1 LWKAPVFEPD
11 RGCCAIRTAAQA
23 DFRAANLDFAVAV
36 VICFSNGDSRK
47 LDGVMAREPVLAA
60 GGIVLRH
67 EPTPLIAVVRLRK
80 RDEWVLPKGKLDDGE
95 TPLAAAKREVLEETG
110 HVVTVHEFL
119 GTLVYEISG
128 RSKVVHYWRM
138 EARGGQT
145 HQLMN
150 DIRAVDWLP
159 LEAALERLSRISERA
174 FLANVGPQ
182 ALLNLS
188 RRTKAKALMVRKRRD
203 RNPVVPGQSPP
214 PSLSESLPAPVQAEA
229 ALSEAIVPP
238 LAVPGCEP
246 AAGEPVVEEVIV
258 VEPAVEA
265 IVSELTAPLVEVEC
279 APQTEGSE
287 ATVDATA
294 PAPRVDAEAASVFA
308 AAAADDRATAAADG
322 RRWSLARRVRDWLGL
337 AA

>member
-1 LWKAPVFEPD
+1 
-11 RGCCAIRTAAQA
+11 
-23 DFRAANLDFAVAV
+23 
-36 VICFSNGDSRK
+36 
-47 LDGVMAREPVLAA
+47 
-60 GGIVLRH
+60 VLRH

-110 HVVTVHEFL
+110 HDVTVHEFL

-145 HQLMN
+145 HELMN

-182 ALLNLS
+182 ALLSLS
-188 RRTKAKALMVRKRRD
+188 RGTRTKALALRKRRD
-203 RNPVVPGQSPP
+203 RNLV
-214 PSLSESLPAPVQAEA
+214 APVPSSPEPLPPVASSAPLQAVA
-229 ALSEAIVPP
+229 GPDAIAP
-238 LAVPGCEP
+238 LLAGPGCEP
-246 AAGEPVVEEVIV
+246 AAREPVVDEIV
-258 VEPAVEA
+258 VVAPAVEA
-265 IVSELTAPLVEVEC
+265 IVSDLTAALVHAERAPPTEAVE
-279 APQTEGSE
+279 ADT
-287 ATVDATA
+287 TA
-294 PAPRVDAEAASVFA
+294 PVPRVDPDAASASAVA
-308 AAAADDRATAAADG
+308 EDRADAATNG
-322 RRWSLARRVRDWLGL
+322 RRWSLAQRVRDWLGL

>member
-1 LWKAPVFEPD
+1 MRRPRGRWCSRVTSPYARARKWAGSSTDRPSFCARRRITNSVTTLWKAPVFEPD

-138 EARGGQT
+138 EARG
-145 HQLMN
+145 
-150 DIRAVDWLP
+150 
-159 LEAALERLSRISERA
+159 
-174 FLANVGPQ
+174 
-182 ALLNLS
+182 
-188 RRTKAKALMVRKRRD
+188 
-203 RNPVVPGQSPP
+203 
-214 PSLSESLPAPVQAEA
+214 
-229 ALSEAIVPP
+229 
-238 LAVPGCEP
+238 
-246 AAGEPVVEEVIV
+246 
-258 VEPAVEA
+258 
-265 IVSELTAPLVEVEC
+265 
-279 APQTEGSE
+279 
-287 ATVDATA
+287 
-294 PAPRVDAEAASVFA
+294 
-308 AAAADDRATAAADG
+308 
-322 RRWSLARRVRDWLGL
+322 
-337 AA
+337 